1 MATRHE
7 IDGIGD
13 ALEDLFAVLLERKNS
28 MKDESYVSLLYKKGE
43 DSILK
48 KIGEEAA
55 EVIIASKGGD
65 RKQLVHEMVDLWF
78 HCMVLM
84 GHKDI
89 SFQELA
95 EEFKRRMGVSG
106 IAEKASRKDH

>member
-1 MATRHE
+1 MATK
-7 IDGIGD
+7 
-13 ALEDLFAVLLERKNS
+13 ALDDEFGEVMEDLFMVLHERKRS
-28 MKDESYVSLLYKKGE
+28 MQEDSYVSLLYKKGE

-65 RKQLVHEMVDLWF
+65 RSQTIYEITDLWF
-78 HCMVLM
+78 HCMILM
-84 GHKDI
+84 AHKDI
-89 SFQELA
+89 SLEEIT

-106 IAEKASRKDH
+106 LAEKASRKNH